1 MDKIRVM
8 LIFGTR
14 PEAIKMAPV
23 VHELWSR
30 PSKFEVLVV
39 VTGQHREMLS
49 QALDVFGISPS
60 YDLQIMEPGQS
71 LTQITTRILDSLD
84 KVLLKETPDMV
95 LVHGDTTTTFIS
107 ALCAF
112 YHKIL
117 VGHVEA
123 GLRSHEKYQP
133 FPEEL
138 NRKLTGILAD
148 LHFAPTENARTNLL
162 NEGISNESIIVTG
175 NTVID
180 AVLAISRGN
189 GEDSA
194 FRFLDGGEF
203 RLDMDEGRILL
214 VEAHRRE
221 NWGEPMANICKAI
234 LEITGKIKDMVVVF
248 PVHKN
253 PVIRGTVLEYLA
265 GKERIHLIEPP
276 SYDLFISLLKSPM
289 QCLQIPEDFKK
300 KLRHWQS
307 LCWYWDVTE
316 TEVVQAQAAQLVGT
330 CRKKIV
336 EGVLQLSI
344 IETYEIMKNA
354 LNPYG
359 DEQASMRIADA
370 IEDFSGEKD
379 EALFIILY
387 FPHSK
392 SSFCHIY
399 MFLWFEHLK
408 AR

>member
-138 NRKLTGILAD
+138 NRKLTGTLAD

-162 NEGISNESIIVTG
+162 NEGISDESIIVTG

-276 SYDLFISLLKSPM
+276 SYDLFISLLKKSYAVLTDSGG
-289 QCLQIPEDFKK
+289 LQEEAPALAKPVLV
-300 KLRHWQS
+300 LR
-307 LCWYWDVTE
+307 DVTE
-316 TEVVQAQAAQLVGT
+316 RPEVVQAQAAQLVGT

-336 EGVLQLSI
+336 EGVLQLFNNS
-344 IETYEIMKNA
+344 ETYEIMKNA

-359 DEQASMRIADA
+359 DGQASMRIADA
-370 IEDFSGEKD
+370 IEDFFRRK
-379 EALFIILY
+379 
-387 FPHSK
+387 
-392 SSFCHIY
+392 
-399 MFLWFEHLK
+399 
-408 AR
+408 R

>member
-138 NRKLTGILAD
+138 NRKLTGTLAD

-276 SYDLFISLLKSPM
+276 SYDLFISLLKKSYAVLTDSGG
-289 QCLQIPEDFKK
+289 LQEEAPALAKPVLV
-300 KLRHWQS
+300 LR
-307 LCWYWDVTE
+307 DVTE
-316 TEVVQAQAAQLVGT
+316 RPEVVQAQAAQLVGT

-336 EGVLQLSI
+336 EGVLQLFNNS
-344 IETYEIMKNA
+344 ETYEIMKNA

-359 DEQASMRIADA
+359 DGQASMRIADA
-370 IEDFSGEKD
+370 IEDFFRRK
-379 EALFIILY
+379 
-387 FPHSK
+387 
-392 SSFCHIY
+392 
-399 MFLWFEHLK
+399 
-408 AR
+408 R